1 MIKNKN
7 TSKNKILLLYDK
19 IISLKM
25 IDKLMK
31 LI

>member
-7 TSKNKILLLYDK
+7 ASKNKILLLYDK

-25 IDKLMK
+25 IDKQMK